1 MYVFLWCKVNKQ
13 FKPRFH
19 VTHQCVQKTPSN
31 NLQNTEKPKVSSK
44 STQGFGFEVIYS
56 HEKPKVSPK
65 STQGFGFEV
74 VYSNKS
80 VINVV
85 PQKID
90 FKPKIITDNK
100 DKRYNNSVECE
111 ICSKIF
117 KYESQYRYHRAHQ
130 CPPHGAGRTN

>member
-1 MYVFLWCKVNKQ
+1 M
-13 FKPRFH
+13 
-19 VTHQCVQKTPSN
+19 
-31 NLQNTEKPKVSSK
+31 
-44 STQGFGFEVIYS
+44 IYT

-74 VYSNKS
+74 VYSNSNKS

-85 PQKID
+85 PQVPQEID
-90 FKPKIITDNK
+90 FKPKIFENK

-130 CPPHGAGRTN
+130 CQPHGAGRTN